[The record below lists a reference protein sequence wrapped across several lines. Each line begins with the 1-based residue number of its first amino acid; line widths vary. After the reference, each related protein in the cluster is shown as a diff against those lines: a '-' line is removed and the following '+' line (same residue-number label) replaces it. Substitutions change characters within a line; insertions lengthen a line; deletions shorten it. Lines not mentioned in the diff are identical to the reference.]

1 MTCCKSLFPRIRRL
15 SRRMA
20 LSMRLLTVCLLMV
33 CLLTACLLTGCT
45 EEPWPDPNV
54 AESSQTDHQTADA
67 GDLADSSAPGESSV
81 PTESGTVGAEKD
93 TDRESTRDTEHESD
107 TEEESVPEQPAD
119 PPETITRPP
128 VTNQPTVFPTGED
141 PYEGL
146 MITLVHGTGKKGAE
160 AVVDH
165 GFVQLYNG
173 TDHAISLA
181 GLALYYRTAGDTSYV
196 SFAFPDDEVIPSC
209 DSYLVRANAPADI
222 AEENLIMKISVC
234 DAEWDIYIDNKE
246 VSLVLA
252 SADAPPP
259 VDGDI
264 TRWEDAVS
272 VFYASTLNPCDSV
285 FAVDDL
291 TRQKMA
297 VRTAKTTYSAYHL
310 VHLSRLTTA
319 DLQAL
324 CPSASNGRS
333 NEVVASRLEEVIFS
347 HAAGIYPQA
356 FHLALYAPEGYTI
369 YYTTDGS
376 DPSADS
382 NRARKTY
389 TGMIRMADTSA
400 MAWGPTTEAWY
411 ECPPSV
417 EKQVGGH
424 VIKACAVKGS
434 VKTPVYTN
442 TYFITDDL
450 SAYGVPVISISLPVE
465 DIMED
470 GFYANYNPTGM
481 ITDTRPRAKGIMEVF
496 DENGN
501 RVGNSCVELAVSGN
515 GSSGT
520 GMKSLRVYYKG
531 KNNGT
536 GGLSSDL
543 HYDLFRGLARDANG
557 EAITSFSR
565 LLLRNS
571 GNDVGHSY
579 IRDAYMQRVS
589 ASLHVDTMAAATTL
603 VFINGEFWGVYN
615 IRERYSPEYVESH
628 YGVQKE
634 NVTVIESD
642 YSQVHTN
649 QNAPYVVSSGE
660 PGDADPFNEMVD
672 YIRTHD
678 MSVQEHFDYVAS
690 LMDMDSFLDM
700 WVVRIFFVARDW
712 PENNIKVWRNKNPD
726 DPSGMDTKWHF
737 TLLDLDMGLSFYDFT
752 TERDDFFWAF
762 NEGSVCGTMMCRL
775 IQNAEFRD
783 RYILRFYEIVKDH
796 LTPEYLSAELEKMI
810 AERDPLMSLQE
821 RRWHC
826 DNGFTVSMWQNACAR
841 MRSFVANRESYVLNQ
856 LYSYFGV
863 TEDQVANMS
872 ERRVSVNFNETRTDV
887 TLNGQVITSGTVIK
901 FDEGETL
908 TLKVQATAD
917 EGYFVK
923 NITFTDRTGKVQ
935 TVEGGSAT
943 FRVSISGALTIQTR
957 RTDAADLSNGQLIAG
972 ASYLFYLSSDGDL
985 YAWGDNR
992 MGVLGLGYAGGT
1004 VTTPTFVR
1012 SGVAKVVTSAA
1023 NAYENGDTTF
1033 STAILTT
1040 DGKVLTVGANTAG
1053 QLGRNGTLNDVAWG
1067 EIDFDGKVKDISI
1080 GHDHLLILDTSGTLW
1095 GIGSNSYGALGSAGV
1110 GGNVTKFQKLATG
1123 VATMSAG
1130 RRSTV
1135 YLGTDGRLWGVGD
1148 NRWKK
1153 LSQEYGDQIHTPVV
1167 IASNIAYMDSG
1178 EHQVLAVDKSGTLYY
1193 SGWRT
1198 LQGFQQGGGN
1208 TPTFV
1213 SMMNGVKKADIYFGN
1228 LVLLTKTGDAYVYGL
1243 NTENGI
1249 GSEAV
1254 TGGTPKK
1261 IQSGVADVAA
1271 GYGFTAYLMK
1281 DGRILIQGNNSF
1293 GQAGNGTT
1301 SGLVNMAEVDF

>member
-356 FHLALYAPEGYTI
+356 FHLALYAPEGYAI

-400 MAWGPTTEAWY
+400 MPWGPTTEAWY

-615 IRERYSPEYVESH
+615 ARERYSPEYVESH

-634 NVTVIESD
+634 NVALIESD
-642 YSQVHTN
+642 YAALVYDKDPG
-649 QNAPYVVSSGE
+649 APYIVATGE
-660 PGDADPFNEMVD
+660 DGDEKDFNDLVD

-678 MSVQEHFDYVAS
+678 LRDPACYTYVTDRLDVDS
-690 LMDMDSFLDM
+690 LIDL
-700 WVVRIFFVARDW
+700 WIVRLYFNARDF
-712 PENNIKVWRNKNPD
+712 PENNMKLWRNKDPN

-737 TLLDLDMGLSFYDFT
+737 ALLDTDMGLAFYPTYHEHDTGETANFFNSF
-752 TERDDFFWAF
+752 F
-762 NEGSVCGTMMCRL
+762 NEKTVFGFVTVEL
-775 IQNAEFRD
+775 LKNEEFRT
-783 RYILRFYEIVKDH
+783 RFLGRFYEV
-796 LTPEYLSAELEKMI
+796 LTEVYTETYLSAVLEAYI
-810 AERDPLMSLQE
+810 RERTPLMPLQE
-821 RRWHC
+821 ARWRYNGASVQTFKSDCADMRR
-826 DNGFTVSMWQNACAR
+826 FISAR
-841 MRSFVANRESYVLNQ
+841 YDYALQYLMERFD
-856 LYSYFGV
+856 V
-863 TEDQVANMS
+863 TEEELKTM
-872 ERRVSVNFNETRTDV
+872 TR
-887 TLNGQVITSGTVIK
+887 K
-901 FDEGETL
+901 
-908 TLKVQATAD
+908 
-917 EGYFVK
+917 
-923 NITFTDRTGKVQ
+923 
-935 TVEGGSAT
+935 
-943 FRVSISGALTIQTR
+943 
-957 RTDAADLSNGQLIAG
+957 
-972 ASYLFYLSSDGDL
+972 
-985 YAWGDNR
+985 
-992 MGVLGLGYAGGT
+992 
-1004 VTTPTFVR
+1004 
-1012 SGVAKVVTSAA
+1012 
-1023 NAYENGDTTF
+1023 
-1033 STAILTT
+1033 
-1040 DGKVLTVGANTAG
+1040 
-1053 QLGRNGTLNDVAWG
+1053 
-1067 EIDFDGKVKDISI
+1067 
-1080 GHDHLLILDTSGTLW
+1080 
-1095 GIGSNSYGALGSAGV
+1095 
-1110 GGNVTKFQKLATG
+1110 
-1123 VATMSAG
+1123 
-1130 RRSTV
+1130 
-1135 YLGTDGRLWGVGD
+1135 
-1148 NRWKK
+1148 
-1153 LSQEYGDQIHTPVV
+1153 
-1167 IASNIAYMDSG
+1167 
-1178 EHQVLAVDKSGTLYY
+1178 
-1193 SGWRT
+1193 
-1198 LQGFQQGGGN
+1198 
-1208 TPTFV
+1208 
-1213 SMMNGVKKADIYFGN
+1213 
-1228 LVLLTKTGDAYVYGL
+1228 
-1243 NTENGI
+1243 
-1249 GSEAV
+1249 
-1254 TGGTPKK
+1254 
-1261 IQSGVADVAA
+1261 
-1271 GYGFTAYLMK
+1271 
-1281 DGRILIQGNNSF
+1281 
-1293 GQAGNGTT
+1293 
-1301 SGLVNMAEVDF
+1301 